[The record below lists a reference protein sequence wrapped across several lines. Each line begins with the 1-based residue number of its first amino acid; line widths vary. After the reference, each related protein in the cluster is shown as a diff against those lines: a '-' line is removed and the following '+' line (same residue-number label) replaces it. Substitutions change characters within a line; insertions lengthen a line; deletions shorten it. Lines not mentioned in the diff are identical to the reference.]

1 MHDERESRLLSLLAK
16 ATRARAEGDLPAA
29 VRYAEAAAK
38 ERLAH
43 PTLLRIRAEALRD
56 AGRLDAAG
64 ELLNRALKLAPGD
77 AAIVIDIGRL
87 LLAEDR
93 GAEAIDALTNATT
106 LAPAS
111 VDAWNAL
118 AAACAGE
125 GRTTDARAAFRRAS
139 ELAPNDPDPRADL
152 AFLEA
157 RAGQA
162 EAASALA
169 AEALR
174 LEPGHPVATLAL
186 ARVEVDGGDFER
198 ARARL
203 EPLLARGAL
212 TVRQRQIA
220 THLLADALHGLGRA
234 GEAFELYGRMK
245 QTFARRHAR
254 RFGTGG
260 AVESHLGFIERLAG
274 WFERQPAD
282 AWRRQV
288 PASTGSPVREHVF
301 LLGYLRSG
309 VTLVETILASLP
321 DVRVLEEGATLA
333 TADLAFL
340 KDAAALAHLEP
351 LDEALADQARTAYW
365 ARVREAVPDV
375 DGKVFVD
382 MSPLYGI
389 KLPMI
394 ARLFPQ
400 ARVVFCRRDP
410 RDVVLSCYRRNF
422 VANALTYQL
431 TSIEAIARHYD
442 AAMRLTERHVT
453 ALGLRVHVVEYE
465 RLVANFD
472 ERTRALAQF
481 VGAEW
486 TDAVRRF
493 ERTAAARAI
502 STPSASQVRRGLFD
516 GSGQWRAYRAQL
528 EPVLPVLAPWV
539 EKFGYAPG

>member
-1 MHDERESRLLSLLAK
+1 
-16 ATRARAEGDLPAA
+16 
-29 VRYAEAAAK
+29 
-38 ERLAH
+38 
-43 PTLLRIRAEALRD
+43 
-56 AGRLDAAG
+56 
-64 ELLNRALKLAPGD
+64 
-77 AAIVIDIGRL
+77 
-87 LLAEDR
+87 
-93 GAEAIDALTNATT
+93 
-106 LAPAS
+106 
-111 VDAWNAL
+111 
-118 AAACAGE
+118 
-125 GRTTDARAAFRRAS
+125 
-139 ELAPNDPDPRADL
+139 
-152 AFLEA
+152 
-157 RAGQA
+157 
-162 EAASALA
+162 
-169 AEALR
+169 
-174 LEPGHPVATLAL
+174 
-186 ARVEVDGGDFER
+186 
-198 ARARL
+198 
-203 EPLLARGAL
+203 
-212 TVRQRQIA
+212 
-220 THLLADALHGLGRA
+220 
-234 GEAFELYGRMK
+234 
-245 QTFARRHAR
+245 
-254 RFGTGG
+254 
-260 AVESHLGFIERLAG
+260 
-274 WFERQPAD
+274 
-282 AWRRQV
+282 
-288 PASTGSPVREHVF
+288 
-301 LLGYLRSG
+301 SG

-528 EPVLPVLAPWV
+528 EPVLQVLAPWV